1 MSTNQNYTKL
11 KDLVTGSEGSGFIT
25 IDGQNRYF
33 FELAKIDA
41 NIEFNVI
48 AKKLFGHRLKQHK
61 VVGAEGKGSLSI
73 YNVSPASLEIYNQ
86 YIKEGKTPQISI
98 QTMNEDP
105 ASTIGRRTVVMRNV
119 ILAKTPVAYLDDSSE
134 DLNTTDTDFTFDDVD
149 DLESYVF
156 PENMR

>member
-1 MSTNQNYTKL
+1 MSNQNYTKI
-11 KDLVTGSEGSGFIT
+11 KDLVTGNEGSAFIT

-33 FELAKIDA
+33 FEISKIDA
-41 NIEFNVI
+41 NIEFSVI
-48 AKKLFGHRLKQHK
+48 AKKLLGHRLKQHK

-73 YNVSPASLEIYNQ
+73 YNVSPAALEIYNK

-105 ASTIGRRTVVMRNV
+105 SSTIGRRTVVMRNI

-149 DLESYVF
+149 NLESYAF

>member
-1 MSTNQNYTKL
+1 MSNQNYTKI
-11 KDLVTGSEGSGFIT
+11 KDLVTGSEGSAFIT

-33 FELAKIDA
+33 FEISKIDA
-41 NIEFNVI
+41 NIEFSVV
-48 AKKLFGHRLKQHK
+48 AKKLLGHRLKQHK

-73 YNVSPASLEIYNQ
+73 YNVSPAALEIYNK

-105 ASTIGRRTVVMRNV
+105 SSTIGRRTVVMRNI

-149 DLESYVF
+149 NLESYTF